1 MGDTVATNAECVA
14 VTRLDGTGNR
24 YLADLVHIG
33 TGVTDR
39 RHRRAI
45 CGHNRCLQGCPRI
58 NGAENDRRSTLAF
71 GPDHGT
77 HIRIGANGTHQA
89 GADGCRRITR
99 LSRVTHC
106 MCIDAIRDAE
116 AVLLAL
122 RNAGQVNPVNLVQAG
137 HRIVQ
142 DINRHRRIIK
152 TARVVKRF
160 SRSEEGVGRTID
172 AKALTINTITR
183 AILAVGFPS
192 DHEAAVF
199 ERRHRRIILMARSV
213 GVDLELIAEA
223 IALRVIT
230 LTKDTVVRTI
240 LTAGLPG
247 DDKAAV
253 QQGRNIRLCLLT
265 RGVAVGLELIT
276 VRAAIGVEA
285 LAIDAVA
292 RAILTAG
299 FPGNDEAAVGE
310 VGNRRVVLV
319 VARIGVDLELG
330 AIRIAVGIEA
340 LAVNTV
346 VAVAVTIGVEVIL
359 VTALPCNHEAAILE
373 RGNRWI
379 LLIIIRL
386 RINLEG
392 ITRLFA
398 IHIKAL
404 AVDTVT
410 FTIPV

>member
-1 MGDTVATNAECVA
+1 
-14 VTRLDGTGNR
+14 
-24 YLADLVHIG
+24 
-33 TGVTDR
+33 
-39 RHRRAI
+39 
-45 CGHNRCLQGCPRI
+45 
-58 NGAENDRRSTLAF
+58 
-71 GPDHGT
+71 
-77 HIRIGANGTHQA
+77 
-89 GADGCRRITR
+89 
-99 LSRVTHC
+99 
-106 MCIDAIRDAE
+106 
-116 AVLLAL
+116 
-122 RNAGQVNPVNLVQAG
+122 
-137 HRIVQ
+137 
-142 DINRHRRIIK
+142 
-152 TARVVKRF
+152 
-160 SRSEEGVGRTID
+160 
-172 AKALTINTITR
+172 
-183 AILAVGFPS
+183 
-192 DHEAAVF
+192 
-199 ERRHRRIILMARSV
+199 MARSV

-240 LTAGLPG
+240 LAAGLPS

-253 QQGRNIRLCLLT
+253 EQGRNIRLCLLT
-265 RGVAVGLELIT
+265 RGVGVGLELIT

-285 LAIDAVA
+285 LAVDAVA

-310 VGNRRVVLV
+310 VGNRWVILV
-319 VARIGVDLELG
+319 VARMGIDLELG

-346 VAVAVTIGVEVIL
+346 IAVAVTIGVEVIL

>member
-1 MGDTVATNAECVA
+1 
-14 VTRLDGTGNR
+14 
-24 YLADLVHIG
+24 
-33 TGVTDR
+33 
-39 RHRRAI
+39 
-45 CGHNRCLQGCPRI
+45 
-58 NGAENDRRSTLAF
+58 
-71 GPDHGT
+71 
-77 HIRIGANGTHQA
+77 
-89 GADGCRRITR
+89 
-99 LSRVTHC
+99 
-106 MCIDAIRDAE
+106 
-116 AVLLAL
+116 
-122 RNAGQVNPVNLVQAG
+122 
-137 HRIVQ
+137 
-142 DINRHRRIIK
+142 
-152 TARVVKRF
+152 
-160 SRSEEGVGRTID
+160 
-172 AKALTINTITR
+172 
-183 AILAVGFPS
+183 
-192 DHEAAVF
+192 
-199 ERRHRRIILMARSV
+199 MARSV

-253 QQGRNIRLCLLT
+253 QQGRNIWLCLLT

-285 LAIDAVA
+285 LAVDAVA

-299 FPGNDEAAVGE
+299 FPGNDEAAVGK
-310 VGNRRVVLV
+310 VGNRRVVLIV
-319 VARIGVDLELG
+319 VRIGIDLELG

-346 VAVAVTIGVEVIL
+346 VAVAITIAVEVIL
-359 VTALPCNHEAAILE
+359 VTALPCDHKAAILE
-373 RGNRWI
+373 RGYRWVF
-379 LLIIIRL
+379 LIIIRL

-410 FTIPV
+410 VIIPVR